1 MSAHDADA
9 TMAVYLDLENIALG
23 VRDARYP
30 RFDIQRLLERL
41 LLKGHIVVKKA
52 YCDFDRYKEFKR
64 DLHEAA
70 FELIE
75 IPHLRQ
81 SGKNS
86 ADIRMVVDALDLCY
100 TKGHVDTFVIISGD
114 SDFSPLVSKLRENAK
129 TVIGVGVK
137 NSTSDL
143 FINNCDQF
151 LYYDDLV
158 RASSTQARRRAAPPV
173 GLPPITLPT
182 GTSTTAATAASA
194 NSTPASPANKSS
206 EPDTKAPALQDAL
219 DLIVETLE
227 AIGEEREE
235 DERIWGSMI
244 KQAIKRRNPGFNE
257 RAHGFRSFNDLL
269 LEAQKRNLLKLQ
281 PDEKSGGYTV
291 APID

>member
-1 MSAHDADA
+1 MTTQDSSA
-9 TMAVYLDLENIALG
+9 TIAVFLDLENIAIGAL
-23 VRDARYP
+23 DANYP
-30 RFDIQRLLERL
+30 QFNIQKVLERL

-52 YCDFDRYKEFKR
+52 YCDFDRFKVFKR

-100 TKGHVDTFVIISGD
+100 TKSHVDTFAIISGD

-143 FINNCDQF
+143 FINNCDEF

-158 RASSTQARRRAAPPV
+158 RVSPKPRSRSAAQ
-173 GLPPITLPT
+173 T
-182 GTSTTAATAASA
+182 
-194 NSTPASPANKSS
+194 
-206 EPDTKAPALQDAL
+206 APAKTVPGDTNAKGPAVADAF
-219 DLIVETLE
+219 DLVMKTLE
-227 AIGEEREE
+227 AITEERNAE
-235 DERIWGSMI
+235 DPIYGSMI
-244 KQAIKRRNPGFNE
+244 KQAIKRRHPGFNE
-257 RAHGFRSFNDLL
+257 RAYGFRSFNDLL
-269 LEAQKRNLLKLQ
+269 LEMQNRGLLKLE
-281 PDEKSGGYTV
+281 PDKKSGGYTV
-291 APID
+291 QVVE